1 MLGPKLGD
9 AGMETVDAVPAATV
23 IALMAGVSFVAGLIH
38 IRASIDHADEFL
50 LYTPVFALLAA
61 LQIGWAVWVTRA
73 SSRRVLLCGGALN
86 LAIIGL
92 WVASRTIGVPIAEQP
107 WVPEAV
113 GAPDLMATVA
123 ESVIVLG
130 TACMLMALQS
140 PVAQRVLAR
149 LAPVLL
155 VVTFLSVLYGLGGG
169 HAG

>member
-1 MLGPKLGD
+1 
-9 AGMETVDAVPAATV
+9 
-23 IALMAGVSFVAGLIH
+23 
-38 IRASIDHADEFL
+38 
-50 LYTPVFALLAA
+50 
-61 LQIGWAVWVTRA
+61 
-73 SSRRVLLCGGALN
+73 
-86 LAIIGL
+86 
-92 WVASRTIGVPIAEQP
+92 
-107 WVPEAV
+107 VPEAV

-140 PVAQRVLAR
+140 PFAQRVLTR